1 MAHGTKSKGNQVQAS
16 KSFLPVKSHRM
27 CLVLPAMHCDNLGEM
42 LSTKKAHQRLGA
54 QCFYWGL
61 VTEAPFSY
69 LYQNSGLPEGT
80 QMFSV
85 PYIVC
90 TDSLGTVSYSYQF
103 CEWWNPSQNLYSQA
117 SQGPALHIR
126 LYKDRQSQTCS
137 AKSFLHLCIHV
148 DLVSINLV
156 AWLC

>member
-1 MAHGTKSKGNQVQAS
+1 MGQSPKEIRYKLLKVFSQWSRTGHVWFFQHCRQPGRNVVYQESSLEIQ
-16 KSFLPVKSHRM
+16 
-27 CLVLPAMHCDNLGEM
+27 CPA
-42 LSTKKAHQRLGA
+42 
-54 QCFYWGL
+54 FFWGL

-103 CEWWNPSQNLYSQA
+103 WEWWNPSQNLYSQA
-117 SQGPALHIR
+117 SQGPALHIG

-137 AKSFLHLCIHV
+137 ANSFLHMCVHV
-148 DLVSINLV
+148 DPVSLNLV